1 MFFFGNDTSVN
12 EEEDNIEI
20 LISRLEHSEYVE
32 DKMDALY
39 ELEKYADKNILETGT
54 YGLLP
59 LIESI
64 PDLQDISYNLKIL
77 HKVFTSV
84 YSDEFVDLLIKNH
97 ESLDILIS
105 NRKKDYEGLY
115 NLMKVLV
122 LNKEFCKRLVLVK
135 NVAHYC
141 VKQIE
146 FGRLEMIQNMI
157 NLSHNFD
164 KEIVFEGVFE
174 KLINLFTDSVE
185 NHQNNLSE
193 DIINLISKLIE
204 NNHFNQNYFIETD
217 WNKLPVN
224 NDTMMIF
231 CGLVDNTNNNVN
243 YIKDSL
249 YRYIKFSKALEIKE
263 YEYIYNMILES
274 TKYLNL
280 FFEIYYSDDAIRGDV
295 TTNDAIRS
303 DVVTNDVINDGL
315 VNNDVINDDHINDHV
330 IIIIWYLINNRIL
343 RFKKNGFEYLICS
356 EILKYYSD
364 KLIEDSKRY
373 TKICKKSEYDKYE
386 RSIQDNPD
394 LLSHILLLFSFRN
407 IDHSLNISLTNI
419 NENTVIYFIILSN
432 TEDIKENSAYIID
445 KINSENIDKTLKKYY
460 IFLCILHNININYN
474 KFHKKKFLKDFRR
487 LISEEDI
494 NSEYFIIEEAK
505 NILLDKIN
513 EMICLY

>member
-217 WNKLPVN
+217 WNKLP
-224 NDTMMIF
+224 
-231 CGLVDNTNNNVN
+231 
-243 YIKDSL
+243 
-249 YRYIKFSKALEIKE
+249 